1 MFYIDLEFCGLEKP
15 IAIVKRGTKISNE
28 NLETILHILHLDL
41 TLLYNPSLTLSY
53 FLSFLGSYQCQF
65 MSNTLSF
72 SAKEKTLMSYTNG
85 NAGNVIRNRT
95 INGNFLIMLSKN
107 FGIVLPL
114 SSLIV
119 KKYFGFNVY

>member
-1 MFYIDLEFCGLEKP
+1 M
-15 IAIVKRGTKISNE
+15 N
-28 NLETILHILHLDL
+28 L
-41 TLLYNPSLTLSY
+41 TLLYNPSPTLSY
-53 FLSFLGSYQCQF
+53 TLSFLGSYQCQF

-72 SAKEKTLMSYTNG
+72 SVKEKTLMSYTNG

-119 KKYFGFNVY
+119 KKYFGFNVLLIIHFLNDHVRFGVITFEHT

>member
-1 MFYIDLEFCGLEKP
+1 
-15 IAIVKRGTKISNE
+15 
-28 NLETILHILHLDL
+28 
-41 TLLYNPSLTLSY
+41 
-53 FLSFLGSYQCQF
+53 

-72 SAKEKTLMSYTNG
+72 SVKEKTLMSYTNG

-119 KKYFGFNVY
+119 KKYFGFNVLLIIHFLNDHVRFGVITFEHT